1 MTPPKLSSPH
11 ARRDRSAD
19 RPADV
24 GCDHPGRRCPG
35 VQHIPIGPWV
45 ARGELA
51 VRKIDVPSSC
61 LRGGVVWLAE
71 RSPLPAALAL
81 VRELL
86 IEIRL
91 DRDPSLR

>member
-35 VQHIPIGPWV
+35 IQHIPIGPWV
-45 ARGELA
+45 TRGEFA
-51 VRKIDVPSSC
+51 VREIDVPSSC

-71 RSPLPAALAL
+71 RSPSPIALAF
-81 VRELL
+81 VHERL
-86 IEIRL
+86 IEVGP
-91 DRDPSLR
+91 DPDPSLR